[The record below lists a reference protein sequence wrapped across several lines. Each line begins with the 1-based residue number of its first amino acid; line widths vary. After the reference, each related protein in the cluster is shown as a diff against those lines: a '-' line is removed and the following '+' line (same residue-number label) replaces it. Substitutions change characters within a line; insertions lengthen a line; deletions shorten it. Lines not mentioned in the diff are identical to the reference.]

1 MGLLPDIYKPIYNR
15 ENRKMYEYDDDIAVL
30 FYKGY
35 KVFRGEFE
43 KFNKTRLIEESFYYR
58 NVAELIEKLNPNFIC
73 NTYFE
78 VEDKDLTWPFIW
90 ERMEW
95 HEYNY
100 SFHYGNWELVVLD
113 I

>member
-1 MGLLPDIYKPIYNR
+1 MGGLPDIYKPIYNR
-15 ENRKMYEYDDDIAVL
+15 ENRKTYEYDDDIAVL

-35 KVFRGEFE
+35 KVDRGDFE
-43 KFNKTRLIEESFYYR
+43 KFNKKEWMEESYFVK
-58 NVAELIEKLNPNFIC
+58 NVEELIEDITGNYIPLDF
-73 NTYFE
+73 
-78 VEDKDLTWPFIW
+78 EDKDLTWPFIW